1 MWSSAKTEKAVYA
14 AYKLMHILG
23 LLFTFTGL
31 AGVVFAFAITATP
44 QPKMRKLAFIT
55 HGLGLLLI
63 LVSGFGMLAR
73 MGLVNGLP
81 PWIHAKLTLWVLA
94 GAVVALAKRKSA
106 KLAVSVYAITIVIGF
121 TAAYI
126 AIYKPF

>member
-1 MWSSAKTEKAVYA
+1 MLSYAV
-14 AYKLMHILG
+14 YKLMHVLG
-23 LLFTFTGL
+23 LLLTFTGL
-31 AGVVFAFAITATP
+31 AGVVFAFALTPTP

-73 MGLVNGLP
+73 MGLVGGLP
-81 PWIHAKLTLWVLA
+81 PWIHAKLTIWVLA
-94 GAVVALAKRKSA
+94 GLAIAVAKRKSE
-106 KLAVSVYAITIVIGF
+106 KLAVWIYAATVLLGF

-126 AIYKPF
+126 AIFKPF